1 MPQTFDSICAMLTH
15 GFDTVIDVRSP
26 AEFAI
31 DHLPGAINLP
41 ALTNDQRAD
50 VGTMYKQVSPFDAR
64 KIGATLVARNVADH
78 VAGPLAHHDGSWRPL
93 VYCWRGGQRSGSF
106 TMILQQIGW
115 RADIVDGGYMQWR
128 RLVKKALYDTPLP
141 HRLVLLDGNTGTAKT
156 AILARLA
163 ARGVQVIDLEGLAGH
178 RGSSLG
184 AVAGGQ
190 PDQKRFETA
199 LAVALDGCDPSRP
212 IVVEAESSKIGQI
225 NLPPQLWAK
234 MVQAPRIMI
243 EAPID
248 ARAAF
253 LETAYADMIADPSEL
268 AARFAPLRSIRGHA
282 VVDGWL
288 ALLDSGEFRALAK
301 ALMEQHYDA
310 AYAKSRG
317 VEAPAV
323 VATVNVTTLDGA
335 GQDDASG
342 QIIQA
347 LSAL

>member
-1 MPQTFDSICAMLTH
+1 MSQTFDSIRAMLTH

-26 AEFAI
+26 AEFAV
-31 DHLPGAINLP
+31 DHVPGAINLP
-41 ALTNDQRAD
+41 ALSNDQRAQ
-50 VGTMYKQVSPFDAR
+50 VGTMYKQISPFDAR
-64 KIGATLVARNVADH
+64 KLGATLVARNVADH
-78 VAGPLAHHDGSWRPL
+78 VEGPLADHDGSWQPL
-93 VYCWRGGQRSGSF
+93 IYCWRGGQRSGSF

-115 RADIVDGGYMQWR
+115 RADIVNGGYMQWR
-128 RLVKKALYDTPLP
+128 RLVKEALYDNPLP
-141 HRLVLLDGNTGTAKT
+141 HRFVLLDGNTGTAKT

-163 ARGVQVIDLEGLAGH
+163 AMDVQVIDLEGLAGH

-190 PDQKRFETA
+190 PDQKGFETA
-199 LAVALDGCDPSRP
+199 LAVALDACDPSRP
-212 IVVEAESSKIGQI
+212 IVVEAESSRIGQI

-234 MVQAPRIMI
+234 MIVAPRIMI

-288 ALLDSGEFRALAK
+288 ALLEAREFRALAK

-317 VEAPAV
+317 SEVRAS
-323 VATVNVTTLDGA
+323 VATVAVNTLDNI
-335 GQDDASG
+335 GQDDAVR
-342 QIIQA
+342 QIMQA
-347 LSAL
+347 LIAL

>member
-1 MPQTFDSICAMLTH
+1 MPQTFDSIRAMLTH

-26 AEFAI
+26 AEFAV
-31 DHLPGAINLP
+31 DHVPGAINLP
-41 ALTNDQRAD
+41 ALSNDQRAQ
-50 VGTMYKQVSPFDAR
+50 VGTMYKQISPFDAR
-64 KIGATLVARNVADH
+64 KLGATLVARNVADH
-78 VAGPLAHHDGSWRPL
+78 VAGPLADHDGSWQPL

-115 RADIVDGGYMQWR
+115 RADIVNGGYMQWR
-128 RLVKKALYDTPLP
+128 RLVKEALYDKPLP

-163 ARGVQVIDLEGLAGH
+163 AMGVQVIDLEGLAGH

-190 PDQKRFETA
+190 PDQKGFETA
-199 LAVALDGCDPSRP
+199 LAVALDSYDPSRP
-212 IVVEAESSKIGQI
+212 IVVEAESSRIGQI

-234 MVQAPRIMI
+234 MIVAPRIMI

-268 AARFAPLRSIRGHA
+268 AARFTPLRSIRGHS

-288 ALLDSGEFRALAK
+288 ALLEAREFRELAK

-317 VEAPAV
+317 SEVSASI
-323 VATVNVTTLDGA
+323 ATVAVETLDDV
-335 GQDDASG
+335 GQDDATR
-342 QIIQA
+342 QIMQA
-347 LSAL
+347 LVAL

>member
-1 MPQTFDSICAMLTH
+1 MSQTFDSIRAMLTH

-26 AEFAI
+26 AEFAV
-31 DHLPGAINLP
+31 DHVPGAINLP
-41 ALTNDQRAD
+41 ALSNDQRAQ
-50 VGTMYKQVSPFDAR
+50 VGTMYKQISPFDAR
-64 KIGATLVARNVADH
+64 KLGATLVARNVADH
-78 VAGPLAHHDGSWRPL
+78 VEGPLADHDGSWQPL
-93 VYCWRGGQRSGSF
+93 IYCWRGGQRSGSF

-115 RADIVDGGYMQWR
+115 RADIVNGGYMQWR
-128 RLVKKALYDTPLP
+128 RLVKEALYDNPLP
-141 HRLVLLDGNTGTAKT
+141 HRFVLLDGNTGTAKT

-163 ARGVQVIDLEGLAGH
+163 AMDVQVIDLEGLAGH

-190 PDQKRFETA
+190 PDQKGFETA
-199 LAVALDGCDPSRP
+199 LAVALDACDPSRP
-212 IVVEAESSKIGQI
+212 IVVEAESSRIGQI

-234 MVQAPRIMI
+234 MIVAPRIMI

-288 ALLDSGEFRALAK
+288 ALLEARKFRALAK

-317 VEAPAV
+317 SEVRAS
-323 VATVNVTTLDGA
+323 VATVAVNTLDNI
-335 GQDDASG
+335 GQDDAVR
-342 QIIQA
+342 QIMQA
-347 LSAL
+347 LIAL

>member
-1 MPQTFDSICAMLTH
+1 MSQTFDSIRAMLTH

-26 AEFAI
+26 AEFAV
-31 DHLPGAINLP
+31 DHVPGALNLP
-41 ALTNDQRAD
+41 ALSNDQRAQ
-50 VGTMYKQVSPFDAR
+50 VGTMYKQISPFDAR
-64 KIGATLVARNVADH
+64 KLGATLVARNVADH
-78 VAGPLAHHDGSWRPL
+78 VEGPLADHDGSWQPL
-93 VYCWRGGQRSGSF
+93 IYCWRGGQRSGSF

-115 RADIVDGGYMQWR
+115 RADIVNGGYMQWR
-128 RLVKKALYDTPLP
+128 RLVKEALYDNPLP
-141 HRLVLLDGNTGTAKT
+141 HRFVLLDGNTGTAKT

-163 ARGVQVIDLEGLAGH
+163 AMDVQVIDLEGLAGH

-190 PDQKRFETA
+190 PDQKGFETA
-199 LAVALDGCDPSRP
+199 LAVALDACDPSRP
-212 IVVEAESSKIGQI
+212 IVVEAESSRIGQI

-234 MVQAPRIMI
+234 MIVAPRIMI

-288 ALLDSGEFRALAK
+288 ALLEARKFRALAK

-317 VEAPAV
+317 SEVRAS
-323 VATVNVTTLDGA
+323 VATVAVNTLDNI
-335 GQDDASG
+335 GQDDAVR
-342 QIIQA
+342 QIMQA
-347 LSAL
+347 LIAL

>member
-1 MPQTFDSICAMLTH
+1 MSQTFDSIRAMLTH

-26 AEFAI
+26 AEFAV
-31 DHLPGAINLP
+31 DHVPGAINLP
-41 ALTNDQRAD
+41 ALSNDQRAQ
-50 VGTMYKQVSPFDAR
+50 VGTMYKQISPFDAR
-64 KIGATLVARNVADH
+64 KLGATLVARNVADH
-78 VAGPLAHHDGSWRPL
+78 VEGPLADHDGSWQPL
-93 VYCWRGGQRSGSF
+93 IYCWRGGQRSGSF

-115 RADIVDGGYMQWR
+115 RADIVNGGYMQWR
-128 RLVKKALYDTPLP
+128 RLVKEALYDNPLP
-141 HRLVLLDGNTGTAKT
+141 HRFVLLDGNTGTAKT

-163 ARGVQVIDLEGLAGH
+163 AMDVQVIDLEGLAGH

-190 PDQKRFETA
+190 PDQKGFETA
-199 LAVALDGCDPSRP
+199 LAVALDACDPSRP
-212 IVVEAESSKIGQI
+212 IVVEAESSRIGQI

-234 MVQAPRIMI
+234 MIVAPRIMI

-288 ALLDSGEFRALAK
+288 ALLEARKFRALAK

-317 VEAPAV
+317 SEVRAS
-323 VATVNVTTLDGA
+323 VATVAVNTLDN
-335 GQDDASG
+335 
-342 QIIQA
+342 IMQA
-347 LSAL
+347 LIAL